1 MALVSEV
8 AAAQDGA
15 VAPALAPP
23 VLELRDVVVAYGAL
37 RAIDGVSLAMR
48 PGQVLGVCGD
58 NGAGK
63 SSLMKVVAGAQPPSA
78 GEVLVD
84 GRPVRF
90 AGPRDA
96 LARGIA
102 AIYQDLALAPRL
114 TIAENVFMG
123 AELVRGGPLGLLDR
137 PGMRARAAGYLA
149 RLGIDMPGPD
159 ARVAELSGGQ
169 RQAVAIAR
177 ALRWSARLVV
187 MDEPT
192 AALGVRETGRVL
204 ALIRNLAASGVAVV
218 LVCHN
223 MDHVLEVA
231 SDVLVLKQ
239 GRSVAARPAA
249 GLGAR
254 DLSRMILTGEAA

>member
-1 MALVSEV
+1 MALVSGAAQAQGG
-8 AAAQDGA
+8 AAA
-15 VAPALAPP
+15 P
-23 VLELRDVVVAYGAL
+23 VLALRDVVVAYGAL
-37 RAIDGVSLAMR
+37 RAIDGVSLSMHA
-48 PGQVLGVCGD
+48 GQVLGVCGD

-63 SSLMKVVAGAQPPSA
+63 SSLMKVIAGAQPPSS
-78 GEVLVD
+78 GDVLVD
-84 GRPVRF
+84 GEAVRF

-137 PGMRARAAGYLA
+137 GAMRARAAGYLA

-177 ALRWSARLVV
+177 ALRWNARLVV

-192 AALGVRETGRVL
+192 AALGVRETARVL